1 LLGPVAASVSD
12 GVASIQKHRIQ
23 MHQPIN
29 RSFNPAATA
38 LAPLLAIDPAA
49 PSPKADGDKLDGLG
63 RHRSECNFGC
73 IDY

>member
-12 GVASIQKHRIQ
+12 GVASIQKQ
-23 MHQPIN
+23 MHQAIN

-38 LAPLLAIDPAA
+38 LAPLLAIVPAA